1 MDKKLETLY
10 DLCEKVSDKLEEC
23 KRNLDGADT
32 MTVQDID
39 VVDKLAHAQKCLK
52 TTIAMIESEEDGGS
66 SRRSYRSY
74 ADRAMRSRDSGSYAD
89 GDSYAEDGY
98 SERRGRNRM
107 GRYTSRDG
115 GYSGHDGVEDIMM
128 DVRQMPES
136 ERRKLKSMLE
146 RM

>member
-1 MDKKLETLY
+1 MKSNGGGQPPPERKIMDEK
-10 DLCEKVSDKLEEC
+10 EKVLTVPYIVYE
-23 KRNLDGADT
+23 GA
-32 MTVQDID
+32 M
-39 VVDKLAHAQKCLK
+39 A
-52 TTIAMIESEEDGGS
+52 
-66 SRRSYRSY
+66 
-74 ADRAMRSRDSGSYAD
+74 RA
-89 GDSYAEDGY
+89 
-98 SERRGRNRM
+98 ERRGRDRM

>member
-1 MDKKLETLY
+1 MLNA
-10 DLCEKVSDKLEEC
+10 EKH
-23 KRNLDGADT
+23 T
-32 MTVQDID
+32 MTVTDID

-66 SRRSYRSY
+66 SRRSY

-89 GDSYAEDGY
+89 GGSYSEDDY

-115 GYSGHDGVEDIMM
+115 GYSGHDGIEDIMM
-128 DVRQMPES
+128 DVQEMPEA

>member
-1 MDKKLETLY
+1 MNKKLETLY
-10 DLCEKVSDKLEEC
+10 DLFEKVSDKLEEC

-32 MTVQDID
+32 MTVTDID
-39 VVDKLAHAQKCLK
+39 VVDKLAHAQKCFK
-52 TTIAMIESEEDGGS
+52 TTISMLESEEDGGS
-66 SRRSYRSY
+66 SRRSY

-89 GDSYAEDGY
+89 GGSYAEDGY
-98 SERRGRNRM
+98 SERRGRDRM

>member
-1 MDKKLETLY
+1 MNKKLETLY
-10 DLCEKVSDKLEEC
+10 DLFEKVSEKLEEC

-32 MTVQDID
+32 MTVTDID
-39 VVDKLAHAQKCLK
+39 VVDKLAHAQKCFK
-52 TTIAMIESEEDGGS
+52 TTISMLESEEDGGS
-66 SRRSYRSY
+66 SRRSY
-74 ADRAMRSRDSGSYAD
+74 ADRAMRGRDSGSYAD
-89 GDSYAEDGY
+89 GNSYAEDGY
-98 SERRGRNRM
+98 SERRGRDRM

>member
-1 MDKKLETLY
+1 MNKKLETLY
-10 DLCEKVSDKLEEC
+10 DLFEKVSDKLEEC

-32 MTVQDID
+32 MTVTDID
-39 VVDKLAHAQKCLK
+39 VVDKLAHAQKCFK
-52 TTIAMIESEEDGGS
+52 TTISMLESEEYGGS
-66 SRRSYRSY
+66 SRRSY

-89 GDSYAEDGY
+89 GGSYAEDGY
-98 SERRGRNRM
+98 SERRGRDRM

-115 GYSGHDGVEDIMM
+115 GYSGHDGVDDIMM

-136 ERRKLKSMLE
+136 ERRKLKSMLD

>member
-1 MDKKLETLY
+1 
-10 DLCEKVSDKLEEC
+10 
-23 KRNLDGADT
+23 
-32 MTVQDID
+32 
-39 VVDKLAHAQKCLK
+39 
-52 TTIAMIESEEDGGS
+52 MIESEEDGGS

-89 GDSYAEDGY
+89 GGSYAEDGY
-98 SERRGRNRM
+98 SERRGRDRM